1 MTNDERAWQVASHMR
16 AQEGA
21 HVSKGLT
28 LEAAREG
35 YALVSLAV
43 DSSMLNS
50 HGSVH
55 GGVIFTLAD
64 TAFAYACN
72 SRNQAAVAQQVS
84 IVFVSPGQA
93 GERLT
98 AEAIELSVQGRSGV
112 YQVTV
117 RTAAGRVVAIFQ
129 GLSRHIN
136 QAVLPTS

>member
-93 GERLT
+93 GERLA
-98 AEAIELSVQGRSGV
+98 AEAAAPACTRSPCAPL
-112 YQVTV
+112 Q
-117 RTAAGRVVAIFQ
+117 AASSPSSRACPAISTPLCFR
-129 GLSRHIN
+129 SHN
-136 QAVLPTS
+136 